1 MRSIFANS
9 HSLLHKGHTD
19 LVFSQR
25 WMQSKWKTWPQQPK
39 AIDKPFSLLGL
50 GFAWYSIDGSFNEFL
65 QIAHVS
71 AQMSQ
76 DHMQTCVC
84 VALARFRGRVAP
96 RMARARDGGGASLGG
111 GQRAAFG
118 VLSMAALSET
128 MRARRGRRVIPHST
142 F

>member
-9 HSLLHKGHTD
+9 HSLLQSGQTL
-19 LVFSQR
+19 LVFNQR

-39 AIDKPFSLLGL
+39 AMLRPFSLLGL

-96 RMARARDGGGASLGG
+96 RTARARDGGGASLGG
-111 GQRAAFG
+111 GQRAAFVTMSTG
-118 VLSMAALSET
+118 VLSET
-128 MRARRGRRVIPHST
+128 MRARRERRVIPHST